1 MLSGVFLSKKA
12 IWRAVTMNIKNM
24 KIGSKLNLII
34 AITMVG
40 IGILGFFSFLQS
52 QKAENTIATMVDTDI
67 ELLVDLNTL
76 YAEGLQT
83 GQATRNVLLNPNDE
97 AGKRN
102 YEEAQKKFIETA
114 QEALK
119 LAPPAMQERL
129 KRVSDVWEDDH
140 LLKKEVQNLASS
152 GKKEDAVKLLVN
164 QETPKWREVRD
175 SLLELIKEQK
185 KTFTVSK
192 EREISGMHSNRTA
205 LVIMLLLMLAAV
217 IVLSSV
223 IARSITQPIGEAMKV
238 VKDLSQGDLRWD
250 IEIKSKD
257 ETGMLLSTMM
267 HMVEVLRGVVA
278 DVKTAAD
285 NVASGSQ
292 QLSAGSEH
300 MSQGATEQAASAEE
314 ASSSVEEM
322 NSTIKQN
329 SDNALQTEKI
339 ALKSAADAAASGKAV
354 FEAVSAMKHIAEKI
368 SIIEE
373 IARQTNLLA
382 LNAAIEAARA
392 GEHGKG
398 FAVVAAEVRK
408 LAERSQV
415 AASEIS
421 KFSATSVEV
430 AEKAGEMLAKLV
442 PDIQKTAELVQE
454 ISAASTEQT
463 TGADQ
468 INSAI
473 QQLNHVI
480 QQNAGSAEE
489 MASTSEELSS
499 QAEQLKHAVAFF
511 KVDETGG
518 LTIQKKVGRT
528 PSASS
533 HKVTVAYP
541 AREAK
546 KALVGGLVT
555 HKGIVL
561 NLSNNGH
568 DEEKSGDSEFERF

>member
-1 MLSGVFLSKKA
+1 M
-12 IWRAVTMNIKNM
+12 TIKDM
-24 KIGSKLNLII
+24 KIRSKLNLII

-40 IGILGFFSFLQS
+40 IGLLGLLSFLQS
-52 QKAENTIATMVDTDI
+52 KSAENTLVTMVDTDI

-83 GQATRNVLLNPNDE
+83 GQATRNVLLNPGDE
-97 AGKRN
+97 AAKRN
-102 YEEAQKKFIETA
+102 YEEAQKKFVETA
-114 QEALK
+114 KEALK
-119 LAPPAMQERL
+119 LAPPSMQERL
-129 KRVSDVWEDDH
+129 KRVPDIWAEDH
-140 LLKKEVQNLASS
+140 VLKMEVQNLAAS
-152 GKKEDAVKLLVN
+152 GKKEAAVTLLVH

-175 SLLELIKEQK
+175 ILLELIKEQK
-185 KTFTVSK
+185 KVFTVSK
-192 EREISGMHSNRTA
+192 EREIGEMHSNRTG
-205 LVIMLLLMLAAV
+205 LVIMLLVTVAAV
-217 IVLSSV
+217 IVLSLV

-238 VKDLSQGDLRWD
+238 VSDLAQGDLRRD

-292 QLSAGSEH
+292 QLSAGSEQ
-300 MSQGATEQAASAEE
+300 MSQGTTEQAASAEE

-322 NSTIKQN
+322 SSTIKQN

-354 FEAVSAMKHIAEKI
+354 FEAVSAMKNIAEKI

-415 AASEIS
+415 AAAEIS
-421 KFSATSVEV
+421 KFSITSVEV

-454 ISAASTEQT
+454 ISAASTEQSS
-463 TGADQ
+463 GADQ

-489 MASTSEELSS
+489 MASTAEELSS
-499 QAEQLKHAVAFF
+499 QAEHLKSTVAFF

-518 LTIQKKVGRT
+518 QTIQKKAERSHSG
-528 PSASS
+528 SS
-533 HKVTVAYP
+533 HKFTVAYP
-541 AREAK
+541 ALRAK
-546 KALVGGLVT
+546 KAVAGGLVT

-568 DEEKSGDSEFERF
+568 DEEKSGESEFEKF